1 MSKCITYRNLL
12 DAIYRAEELQQV
24 YEDAASN
31 RARWKG
37 MLEEQDRAEARLRE
51 ADEALNNEVWEFYD

>member
-12 DAIYRAEELQQV
+12 GAIYRAKELQKV

-31 RARWKG
+31 RARWEG
-37 MLEEQDRAEARLRE
+37 TREEQDRAEARLRE